1 MESYRISRVR
11 PVLGPWYDS
20 LVDVTITGGVISD
33 IQPSRGH
40 ADGDLDCDGAQ
51 LWPGL
56 WDHHVHFSTH
66 ALIQQATRL
75 SPDAT
80 MAGTLDT
87 VRAHLSPEVTH
98 LIGFGFRSSTW
109 DEIPTAADL
118 DAVTG
123 RPVALMAR
131 DLHSLWC
138 NTAGLGLAGLPGH
151 PTGFLVE
158 DEAFAAIRHLMA
170 TQTELVDRAVL
181 AAEREAARLGVVG
194 IVDMEMD
201 WALAAWQRRAGH
213 RRPGLRVVAAT
224 YPERF
229 DDLLGLGLPH
239 GHEVAPDVRV
249 GPLKIIADGSMG
261 SRTAHCVD
269 PYPAPLPQ
277 LPHGRSNL
285 DRSQL
290 TELLVRAHAAG
301 LHAAV
306 HAIGDAACR
315 DVLDAFEASGC
326 PGSVEHAQCVPPHEL
341 PRFGALG
348 LTASIQPAHQIDDAE
363 VIATVWPTAHRY
375 AYPMRS
381 LVSHGARLALGSDA
395 PVAPLDPWLAIHAAC
410 HQPYRGEEALD
421 LATALRASS
430 HTTLEVGQ
438 PADLVVASAPGA
450 VVATMVDGRITHLQ

>member
-1 MESYRISRVR
+1 MESYRISRAR
-11 PVLGPWYDS
+11 PVLGPWQDS
-20 LVDVTITGGVISD
+20 LVDVTIIGGVISD
-33 IQPSRGH
+33 IQPSGGRS
-40 ADGDLDCDGAQ
+40 DGDLDCDGAQ

-56 WDHHVHFSTH
+56 WDHHAHFSTH
-66 ALIQQATRL
+66 ALIQQAARL

-80 MAGTLDT
+80 LTGTLAA
-87 VRAHLSPEVTH
+87 VRNQLSSEVTH

-109 DEIPTAADL
+109 VEIPTAADL
-118 DAVTG
+118 DEVTG
-123 RPVALMAR
+123 RPVALMSR

-138 NTAGLGLAGLPGH
+138 NTAGLELAGLPGH

-170 TQTELVDRAVL
+170 TQPELVDRAVA
-181 AAEREAARLGVVG
+181 AAEQEAARRGVVG

-201 WALAAWQRRAGH
+201 WALAAWQRRARA
-213 RRPGLRVVAAT
+213 RRLGLHVVAAT

-229 DDLLGLGLPH
+229 DELLGLGLSH

-261 SRTAHCVD
+261 SRTAHCID
-269 PYPAPLPQ
+269 PYPTPLPH
-277 LPHGRSNL
+277 LPHGRVNL
-285 DRSQL
+285 ETTQL
-290 TELLVRAHAAG
+290 TELLVRAHDAG

-326 PGSVEHAQCVPPHEL
+326 AGSVEHAQCVPPQEL

-363 VIATVWPTAHRY
+363 VIATVWPNAHRY

-381 LVSHGARLALGSDA
+381 LLAHGARLALGSDA

-421 LATALRASS
+421 LATALQASAHS
-430 HTTLEVGQ
+430 TIEVGQ
-438 PADLVVASAPGA
+438 AADLVVASPPGEA
-450 VVATMVDGRITHLQ
+450 VATMVGGRITHLR